1 MRWLCQFA
9 LGSCYVT
16 YFLFMD
22 MDGFLIP
29 FTNWTLVIT
38 TLSIIASI
46 QASTDEHSFGKDSL
60 QTSDTAIYTQARHH
74 VLYTLAVLMNFICV
88 GFYWFMLRDEQ

>member
-1 MRWLCQFA
+1 MRWLCLSA

-46 QASTDEHSFGKDSL
+46 QASTDEAGFGKDAL
-60 QTSDTAIYTQARHH
+60 
-74 VLYTLAVLMNFICV
+74 
-88 GFYWFMLRDEQ
+88 

>member
-1 MRWLCQFA
+1 MSA

-46 QASTDEHSFGKDSL
+46 QASTDEASFGKDAL
-60 QTSDTAIYTQARHH
+60 
-74 VLYTLAVLMNFICV
+74 
-88 GFYWFMLRDEQ
+88 